1 MERERDHPP
10 SNHPCGSGFAEAR
23 ILIRQVLRGAV
34 GIGPYVFCLPRPR
47 PLRASKHA
55 NSVDSQLG
63 LQPVKQPT
71 HCTIFIM
78 YQVTGVSLMWC
89 PGSLLVLGRVG
100 WRMAE
105 IIFVQVPFRF
115 GPSIGLTCSWPESS
129 GFDFPFRWFHI
140 LLLLGG
146 PCIWGDGPRLPPR
159 PSGRCCFGCFV

>member
-1 MERERDHPP
+1 MCY
-10 SNHPCGSGFAEAR
+10 PCGSGFAEAR

-78 YQVTGVSLMWC
+78 YQVSWDGVATGHTTPL
-89 PGSLLVLGRVG
+89 
-100 WRMAE
+100 
-105 IIFVQVPFRF
+105 
-115 GPSIGLTCSWPESS
+115 
-129 GFDFPFRWFHI
+129 I
-140 LLLLGG
+140 LLCCNSKGR
-146 PCIWGDGPRLPPR
+146 RLNAPPHHPK
-159 PSGRCCFGCFV
+159 PSCNTQHVLSGLERSGIGCTTPLSLRNKETAKERWTL